1 MRHLSTAELL
11 LYAEG
16 ELEQPL
22 LCRHVADCVDCKAK
36 LVDLQETYVL
46 AASELRA
53 TTPEADPH
61 PEQITRLR
69 RRLAAEAEL
78 LTAHLG
84 TEELLLS
91 LENCLPADR
100 QAHLDACSHCRDQAA
115 EIHLQLAEIEWELQG
130 ELAFE
135 LPAERRT
142 KALAALRERLAQ
154 EVVSRTAASAW
165 QGLPSLRL
173 PRLRLPH
180 VPAFAP
186 YAAACATLA
195 VAVWLG
201 WDSPAAPET
210 PAPPPTSIATTA
222 PAGAMP
228 VPRERPDRFAWPGPA
243 PSGPAPVELL
253 AIGTA
258 PALETAW
265 TAPPLHPALA
275 PPGLDAPPAPPS
287 DRQTLVAQAERPAAA
302 SPTSPPPPEAAAP
315 EAAVAGAWLLA
326 RTGLWKEGL
335 SVGGT
340 ADAIR
345 LSGSVA
351 TEEDRTRIE
360 RKLLAAASRP
370 LALEIDVR
378 RTGPRPLG
386 PASPAS
392 AEQVSGGLVRAALL
406 EHYRD
411 AARRSFQI
419 AERSLLESELDRY
432 VSEIFRHN
440 ADLLA
445 HAHAL
450 DSLARHP
457 GVESLHHTDSL
468 RQVARFHLDGI
479 ARREGAIYA
488 RLSEALPRRYWA
500 HAGAKRDRTPPAI
513 LRVATRKLLS
523 SALALDGALAA
534 MFFGGA
540 ETLDARSENLSSA
553 DLLREVRLGAR
564 QIKAAL
570 R

>member
-16 ELEQPL
+16 ELERRS

-53 TTPEADPH
+53 TTPEAAPH
-61 PEQITRLR
+61 PAQITRLR

-78 LTAHLG
+78 LAAHLG

-91 LENCLPADR
+91 LENCLAADR
-100 QAHLDACSHCRDQAA
+100 QAHLDACAQCRDQAA
-115 EIHLQLAEIEWELQG
+115 EIHLQLAEIEWELHRK
-130 ELAFE
+130 LAFE
-135 LPAERRT
+135 LPAARRT

-154 EVVSRTAASAW
+154 EVAGRTAVSARQW
-165 QGLPSLRL
+165 LPSLRL
-173 PRLRLPH
+173 PRPRLPPM
-180 VPAFAP
+180 PAFAP

-195 VAVWLG
+195 VALWLG
-201 WDSPAAPET
+201 WDGPAAPEA
-210 PAPPPTSIATTA
+210 PAPPPASTATTA
-222 PAGAMP
+222 PAGAP
-228 VPRERPDRFAWPGPA
+228 PAPRERPGRFVWPGPA

-253 AIGTA
+253 ALSTA
-258 PALETAW
+258 PALEPAW
-265 TAPPLHPALA
+265 TAPQLPPALA
-275 PPGLDAPPAPPS
+275 LPARDAPPAPPP
-287 DRQTLVAQAERPAAA
+287 DRQTLAAQAERPPAA
-302 SPTSPPPPEAAAP
+302 SPPTEAEAP

-335 SVGGT
+335 RVGGT
-340 ADAIR
+340 AAEIR

-351 TEEDRTRIE
+351 TEEDRIRIE
-360 RKLLAAASRP
+360 RKLLAAASRT
-370 LALEIDVR
+370 LSLEIDVR
-378 RTGPRPLG
+378 RAGPRPVG
-386 PASPAS
+386 PAPLASPA
-392 AEQVSGGLVRAALL
+392 QVSGGAVRSALL

-411 AARRSFQI
+411 AARRSFQT

-445 HAHAL
+445 HAHTL
-450 DSLARHP
+450 DSLVRHP
-457 GVESLHHTDSL
+457 GVDSLHHTASF

-479 ARREGAIYA
+479 ARQEGAIYA
-488 RLSEALPRRYWA
+488 RLAEALPRRYWA
-500 HAGAKRDRTPPAI
+500 HLGAKRGRPQPAS
-513 LRVATRKLLS
+513 LGTATRQLLA

-540 ETLDARSENLSSA
+540 EVLDARSENLSSA

-564 QIKAAL
+564 QVKAVL